1 MLRPLLCLQNEYNRL
16 TMYRDDYILR
26 MIRQFGQIV
35 TYVLGLRRARQYP
48 LALIAIDNALRDRLG
63 IGSDD
68 LATRSE
74 GEILALVRFGE
85 REESWREVGAYVA
98 ALFYAEAE
106 IYRAQDQPD
115 HAAPRALRALQLLA
129 ECALDA
135 PEPLPDYAP
144 PRAELLAILKDYHL
158 PRRTR
163 AALFRLAEAEGRF
176 DEAEDQLFDL
186 IAEHPGDPEL
196 IATGADFFERLL
208 ALTDEALA
216 AGGLSRDEV
225 EQGLAELRA
234 AGPSTGSGHAG

>member
-1 MLRPLLCLQNEYNRL
+1 
-16 TMYRDDYILR
+16 MYRDDYILR

-35 TYVLGLRRARQYP
+35 TYVLGLRRKKQYP

-74 GEILALVRFGE
+74 GEILALVRFNE
-85 REESWREVGAYVA
+85 REESWREVGTYVA

-106 IYRAQDQPD
+106 IYKAQDQPD
-115 HAAPRALRALQLLA
+115 QAAPRALRALQLLA

-144 PRAELLAILKDYHL
+144 PRAELLALLKDYHL

-163 AALFRLAEAEGRF
+163 AALFHLAEVEGSF
-176 DEAEDQLFDL
+176 AEAEDQLFDL
-186 IAEHPGDPEL
+186 IAEHPGDPE
-196 IATGADFFERLL
+196 IAASGASFFERLL
-208 ALTDEALA
+208 TLTDEALV
-216 AGGLSRDEV
+216 AGGLSREEV
-225 EQGLAELRA
+225 EAGLAELRRL
-234 AGPSTGSGHAG
+234 